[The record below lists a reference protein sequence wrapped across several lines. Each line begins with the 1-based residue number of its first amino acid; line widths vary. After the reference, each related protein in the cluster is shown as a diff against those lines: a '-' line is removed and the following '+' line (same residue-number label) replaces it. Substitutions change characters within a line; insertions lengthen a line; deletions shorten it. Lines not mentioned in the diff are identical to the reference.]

1 MATTETIRSPKSEN
15 IHFRVSSDEKE
26 IIEKAVVV
34 SGQSLTDFATRSL
47 LDSANEI
54 LEREYV
60 TTLSNLDRDRLLT
73 MLDTDEEPNE
83 ALRQAAE
90 IHNRLI
96 TE

>member
-1 MATTETIRSPKSEN
+1 MATTVIQSSKSQN
-15 IHFRVSSDEKE
+15 IHFRVSPNEKE

-47 LDSANEI
+47 LNAANEI

-60 TTLSNLDRDRLLT
+60 TTLSNRDRDRLLA
-73 MLDTDEEPNE
+73 MLDADNEPNE

-90 IHNRLI
+90 VHNQLI
-96 TE
+96 SE

>member
-1 MATTETIRSPKSEN
+1 MTTTITQSSKSAN
-15 IHFRVSSDEKE
+15 IHFRVSPDERE
-26 IIEKAVVV
+26 IIEKAIII
-34 SGQSLTDFATRSL
+34 SDQTLTEFATRSL
-47 LDSANEI
+47 INSANKI

-60 TTLSNLDRDRLLT
+60 TTLSNQDRDRLLA
-73 MLDTDEEPNE
+73 MLDADEEPNE

>member
-1 MATTETIRSPKSEN
+1 MATTVIQSSKSQN
-15 IHFRVSSDEKE
+15 IHFRVSPNEKE

-47 LDSANEI
+47 LNAANEI

-60 TTLSNLDRDRLLT
+60 TTLSNRDRDRLLA
-73 MLDTDEEPNE
+73 MLDADEQPNE

-90 IHNRLI
+90 IHNQLI

>member
-1 MATTETIRSPKSEN
+1 MTKTVTRSSKSEN
-15 IHFRVSSDEKE
+15 IHFRVSSNEKE
-26 IIEKAVVV
+26 IIEKAIVI
-34 SGQSLTDFATRSL
+34 SDQTLTEFATRSL
-47 LDSANEI
+47 LNSASEI

-60 TTLSNLDRDRLLT
+60 TTLSNQDRDRLLA
-73 MLDTDEEPNE
+73 MLDVDEEPNE